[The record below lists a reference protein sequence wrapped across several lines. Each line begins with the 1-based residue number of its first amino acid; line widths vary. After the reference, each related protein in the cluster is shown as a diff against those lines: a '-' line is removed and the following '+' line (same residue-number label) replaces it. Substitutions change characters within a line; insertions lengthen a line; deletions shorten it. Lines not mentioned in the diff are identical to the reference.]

1 MKRLVY
7 IFFLSALI
15 SCSQKG
21 ERVKPVIQDIT
32 ESVYA
37 SGVVKSRQQYQAFP
51 TVSGIISDIFV
62 KEGDSVLKGTPIMM
76 VFNETSRLSKENA
89 ELAASYADYGSN
101 AGKLKE
107 LKINIELA
115 KSKMQND
122 SVLLSRQ
129 RALFSQQVGTKTE
142 LEQRELAFQN
152 SKTNYMAAMLRYD
165 DLNKQLLFAS
175 NQAKT
180 NLNISKKLENDFVIK
195 SEIDG
200 RVYAILKEKGEMV
213 SPQTPVA
220 VVGAAS
226 DFLLELQ
233 VDEYDIV
240 NIKEGQQVLISMDS
254 YKGKSFEARVTKINP
269 IMNER
274 TKTFQVEASFIVA
287 PEVLYPNL
295 TVEANIIIQT
305 KSKALTI
312 PRSFVSGE
320 GYVKTTK
327 GDSIK
332 VETGLKDFR
341 IIEIVSG
348 IQAETELVKP

>member
-1 MKRLVY
+1 MSRVVFIFLVS
-7 IFFLSALI
+7 LLI
-15 SCSQKG
+15 SCSKKG
-21 ERVKPVIQDIT
+21 ERIKPVVQDIT

-37 SGVVKSRQQYQAFP
+37 SGVIKSKQQYQAFP
-51 TVSGIISDIFV
+51 TVSGIISDILV
-62 KEGDSVLKGTPIMM
+62 KEGDSVAKGTPLMA
-76 VFNETSRLSKENA
+76 VFNETSRLSKQNA
-89 ELAASYADYGSN
+89 ELAASYADYGAN
-101 AGKLKE
+101 LGKLKE

-115 KSKMQND
+115 KSKMLND
-122 SVLLSRQ
+122 SVLLTRQ

-152 SKTNYMAAMLRYD
+152 SKTNYMAALLRYD
-165 DLNKQLLFAS
+165 DLNKQLLFIS
-175 NQAKT
+175 SQAQT
-180 NLNISKKLENDFVIK
+180 NLSISKKQENDFVIK

-213 SPQTPVA
+213 GPQTPVA
-220 VVGAAS
+220 VIGAAS

-240 NIKEGQQVLISMDS
+240 NIKEGMKVLISMDS

-274 TKTFQVEASFIVA
+274 TKTFQVEASFVVA

-295 TVEANIIIQT
+295 TLEANIIIQT
-305 KSKALTI
+305 KPKALTV
-312 PRSFVSGE
+312 PRSFVTTE
-320 GYVKTTK
+320 GYVKTAK

-348 IQAETELVKP
+348 INPETELVKP